1 MNQEKI
7 ANALKSV
14 LADSYS
20 LYFKTQNFHWNVT
33 GPHFKSLHSLF
44 EEQYTDLADAI
55 DEIAER
61 IRWLGQ
67 KVPGSLKFYSDLT
80 SISSSDEHADSTTM
94 IKELLQ
100 GQDLIIKTLKAAL
113 TVAKTFDD
121 EGTCDLLIARIKTH
135 EKNSWILKSSI

>member
-1 MNQEKI
+1 MDKLIQYAKI
-7 ANALKSV
+7 AFASEFSFYLK
-14 LADSYS
+14 AH
-20 LYFKTQNFHWNVT
+20 NFHWNVT
-33 GPHFKSLHSLF
+33 GPNFNSLHSLF
-44 EEQYTDLADAI
+44 EEQYSDLANAI

-100 GQDLIIKTLKAAL
+100 GQDLVIKTLKAAL

>member
-1 MNQEKI
+1 MNHEKI

-80 SISSSDEHADSTTM
+80 SISSSDEHTDSTTM

-100 GQDLIIKTLKAAL
+100 GQDLVIKTLKAAL

>member
-1 MNQEKI
+1 MSHEKI

-33 GPHFKSLHSLF
+33 GPNFNSLHCLF
-44 EEQYTDLADAI
+44 EEQYSDLANSI

-61 IRWLGQ
+61 IRWMGQ

-80 SISSSDEHADSTTM
+80 SISSSDEHADSVTM
-94 IKELLQ
+94 IRELIK
-100 GQDLIIKTLKAAL
+100 GQDVVIKTLKAAL
-113 TVAKTFDD
+113 SVAKTFDD
-121 EGTCDLLIARIKTH
+121 EGHVTF
-135 EKNSWILKSSI
+135 

>member
-100 GQDLIIKTLKAAL
+100 GQDLVIKTLKAAL

-135 EKNSWILKSSI
+135 EKNSWILKSSM

>member
-1 MNQEKI
+1 MNHEKI

-100 GQDLIIKTLKAAL
+100 GQDCELKH
-113 TVAKTFDD
+113 
-121 EGTCDLLIARIKTH
+121 CI
-135 EKNSWILKSSI
+135 

>member
-80 SISSSDEHADSTTM
+80 SISSSDEHTDSTTM

-100 GQDLIIKTLKAAL
+100 GQDLVIKTLKAAL

>member
-100 GQDLIIKTLKAAL
+100 GQDLVIKTLKAAL
-113 TVAKTFDD
+113 TIAKTFDD

-135 EKNSWILKSSI
+135 EKNSWILKSSL

>member
-100 GQDLIIKTLKAAL
+100 GQDLVIKTLKAAL

>member
-33 GPHFKSLHSLF
+33 GPHFKSLNSLF

-100 GQDLIIKTLKAAL
+100 GQDLVIKTLKAAL

>member
-100 GQDLIIKTLKAAL
+100 GQDLVIKTLKATL
-113 TVAKTFDD
+113 TIARTFDD

-135 EKNSWILKSSI
+135 EKNSWILKSSM

>member
-1 MNQEKI
+1 MDHEKI

-33 GPHFKSLHSLF
+33 GPNFKSLHSLF
-44 EEQYTDLADAI
+44 EEQYT

-80 SISSSDEHADSTTM
+80 SISSSDEHADSATM
-94 IKELLQ
+94 IRELIK
-100 GQDLIIKTLKAAL
+100 GQDLVIKTLKATL
-113 TVAKTFDD
+113 TIARTFDD

-135 EKNSWILKSSI
+135 EKNSWILKSSM

>member
-100 GQDLIIKTLKAAL
+100 GQDLVIKTLKAAL
-113 TVAKTFDD
+113 TIAKTFDD